1 MVSVNSKDSN
11 QPRKSKIKLKIWQGH
26 KLEISVENKDFLVPR
41 MVLKSLLFSH
51 KVPQIVASSYK
62 IFVKTEE
69 HEEEEHPL
77 FKTTTTLHS
86 KT

>member
-1 MVSVNSKDSN
+1 
-11 QPRKSKIKLKIWQGH
+11 
-26 KLEISVENKDFLVPR
+26 
-41 MVLKSLLFSH
+41 MVLRSLLFSH

-62 IFVKTEE
+62 IFAKTEE